1 MFIFLMYSLH
11 FTPINRAI
19 LSSISIQPYKKMKM
33 SAAAVA
39 LAFAL
44 VLANFANQCH
54 GALQEGFYKG
64 KCNVDVEKIVS
75 NIITPLVG
83 QKPWIT
89 PALLRMQFHDCF
101 VKVNSYLLICIISRF
116 QANAIRKKT
125 RKSSS

>member
-19 LSSISIQPYKKMKM
+19 MSSIAIQPFKKMKM
-33 SAAAVA
+33 SAAVVA
-39 LAFAL
+39 LAFSL
-44 VLANFANQCH
+44 VLASFANQGH

-101 VKVNSYLLICIISRF
+101 VKVDSYLLICIISRF
-116 QANAIRKKT
+116 HANDIRKKT
-125 RKSSS
+125 IKSSS

>member
-44 VLANFANQCH
+44 VLASFTNQCH

-75 NIITPLVG
+75 GIITPLVG

-116 QANAIRKKT
+116 HANDIRKKT
-125 RKSSS
+125 IKSSS